1 MNSRNA
7 SSIVFLLI
15 KCNNVSDRI
24 GLIAADK
31 MVENIKP
38 SNLQSDFRKV
48 FQGIFMESFRPITV
62 EELFKTFKDMG
73 KFSNN
78 SLCNFL

>member
-1 MNSRNA
+1 MKSRNA

-31 MVENIKP
+31 MIHCINHP
-38 SNLQSDFRKV
+38 STDILQSEQQEGCRSPRVQETGKSRTSSE
-48 FQGIFMESFRPITV
+48 QGKARST
-62 EELFKTFKDMG
+62 L
-73 KFSNN
+73 
-78 SLCNFL
+78 L

>member
-15 KCNNVSDRI
+15 KCNNVSDGI
-24 GLIAADK
+24 GL
-31 MVENIKP
+31 IKP

-48 FQGIFMESFRPITV
+48 FQGIFMESFRPIAV
-62 EELFKTFKDMG
+62 EELIKNFKDMG

>member
-31 MVENIKP
+31 MVIY
-38 SNLQSDFRKV
+38 
-48 FQGIFMESFRPITV
+48 IYC
-62 EELFKTFKDMG
+62 LFISSSTYA
-73 KFSNN
+73 
-78 SLCNFL
+78 NFDAE

>member
-1 MNSRNA
+1 MKSRNA

-31 MVENIKP
+31 MVNSQSVFSKSGRLKKQAGSSRIKGRHF
-38 SNLQSDFRKV
+38 LDFE
-48 FQGIFMESFRPITV
+48 IFRT
-62 EELFKTFKDMG
+62 
-73 KFSNN
+73 
-78 SLCNFL
+78 

>member
-1 MNSRNA
+1 MKSRNA

-31 MVENIKP
+31 MVHCINHP
-38 SNLQSDFRKV
+38 STDIS
-48 FQGIFMESFRPITV
+48 
-62 EELFKTFKDMG
+62 
-73 KFSNN
+73 
-78 SLCNFL
+78 NFLILIVLCA

>member
-1 MNSRNA
+1 MKSRNA

-31 MVENIKP
+31 MVHCINHPSTDLLRRVFFSKP
-38 SNLQSDFRKV
+38 QMCSMKWRIVTSHKTNHHFSTASN
-48 FQGIFMESFRPITV
+48 
-62 EELFKTFKDMG
+62 
-73 KFSNN
+73 
-78 SLCNFL
+78 